1 MLIINMTESSR
12 RSQKVA
18 SQIKENLS
26 WIVEHKFRDPGKGF
40 ITITKVRLSPDLKI
54 ANIYYSVLG
63 KSEDR
68 IATDNALKRAKSYL
82 RHELGNRLKLRYLPE
97 LRFFYDDS
105 LDYSD
110 KINRLLNEIHKNEPD

>member
-1 MLIINMTESSR
+1 MAEISR

-26 WIVEHKFRDPGKGF
+26 WLIEHKLRDPGKGF
-40 ITITKVRLSPDLKI
+40 VTLTKVRLSPDLKI
-54 ANIYYSVLG
+54 ANVYYSVLG
-63 KSEDR
+63 EPKDR
-68 IATDNALKRAKSYL
+68 QSTEEALGRAKSYL
-82 RHELGNRLKLRYLPE
+82 RYELGIKVKLRFLPE

-110 KINRLLNEIHKNEPD
+110 KIARLLSEINKNESD

>member
-1 MLIINMTESSR
+1 MIESSR

-26 WIVEHKFRDPGKGF
+26 WVVEHKFRDPGKGF

-54 ANIYYSVLG
+54 ANVYYSVLG
-63 KSEDR
+63 KTEARES
-68 IATDNALKRAKSYL
+68 ADNALKRANSYL
-82 RHELGNRLKLRYLPE
+82 RHELGNKIKLRYLPE

-110 KINRLLNEIHKNEPD
+110 KITRLLNEIHKNDSD

>member
-1 MLIINMTESSR
+1 MTETSR

-18 SQIKENLS
+18 SQIKSSLG
-26 WIVEHKFRDPGKGF
+26 WVVEHKFRDPGKGF

-63 KSEDR
+63 KPEER
-68 IATDNALKRAKSYL
+68 QATGNALKRAKSYL
-82 RHELGNRLKLRYLPE
+82 RHELGNKIKLRYLPE

-110 KINRLLNEIHKNEPD
+110 KIARLLNEIHKDESD